1 MGNIFSY
8 ARISTDADKG
18 KQKFDRQT
26 NAIAR
31 YAKDNRINYTLQFQE
46 DASGKD
52 FINRPEWNK
61 LESLLQN
68 GDTVVF
74 KDISRF
80 TREAENGYQ
89 KYMELLHKGVELI
102 FIDNQTV
109 STPYIKQ
116 LLNVAQ
122 AQNLVAKTSLE
133 STVKLLLIVEL
144 DRVEQER
151 KILIKRITDGI
162 EASEKKSGRPE
173 GKLDKMTAELEADIR
188 ELMAD
193 RTIKKVDLL
202 KKHGIT
208 RNTLDKYI
216 IILFPEEAEKKAARI
231 AAREAKKTN

>member
-8 ARISTDADKG
+8 ERISTKEDRK

-31 YAKDNRINYTLQFQE
+31 YAKEKKINFTLQIQE

-52 FINRPEWNK
+52 FVNRPEWNR
-61 LESLLQN
+61 LESLLQS
-68 GDTVVF
+68 GDAVIF

-89 KYMELLHKGVELI
+89 KYMELLNKGVELI

-133 STVKLLLIVEL
+133 STVKVLLIVEL

-193 RTIKKVDLL
+193 RTIKKIDLMN
-202 KKHGIT
+202 KHNIS
-208 RNTLDKYI
+208 RNTLEKYI
-216 IILFPEEAEKKAARI
+216 EIIFPEEKEKRLARK
-231 AAREAKKTN
+231 EAKKNRQLL

>member
-8 ARISTDADKG
+8 ERISTKEDRK

-31 YAKDNRINYTLQFQE
+31 YAKEKKINFTLQIQE

-52 FINRPEWNK
+52 FVNRPEWNR
-61 LESLLQN
+61 LESLLQS
-68 GDTVVF
+68 GDAVIF

-89 KYMELLHKGVELI
+89 KYMELLNKGVELI

-144 DRVEQER
+144 DRVAQER

-193 RTIKKVDLL
+193 RTIKKIDLMN
-202 KKHGIT
+202 KHNIS
-208 RNTLDKYI
+208 RNTHEKYI
-216 IILFPEEAEKKAARI
+216 EIIFPEEKEKRLARK
-231 AAREAKKTN
+231 EAKKNRQLL